1 MIPFKPNWNPS
12 LNWKVGCVSGR
23 AIFSGIW
30 LRGIL
35 ALTFSPTPSQAIP
48 PDPLTFLSPGKMVKP
63 IGLAPRQILA
73 APDHSYFLGSPWAYL
88 PAGYSGLTWWGPPSV
103 HAARTNSGTNGLKTL
118 PLLPT
123 VHARGTNSETTR
135 SPPIWRFS
143 LCESR
148 VVLTRHRH
156 DGGGLSALALGA
168 PWAPVAPAGWPLGA
182 LEGIGLGPI
191 FMGGH
196 GYAGGAGVGQW
207 GRGSAWRPSLR
218 RVATRGPLSPPSSPG
233 RDPPQDPLT
242 PPY

>member
-156 DGGGLSALALGA
+156 DGGGSVRTGFGRPLGSGRTGWLALGGSGGNRA
-168 PWAPVAPAGWPLGA
+168 WPD
-182 LEGIGLGPI
+182 I
-191 FMGGH
+191 H
-196 GYAGGAGVGQW
+196 GGARIRRGCGGRSMGKGVGL
-207 GRGSAWRPSLR
+207 A
-218 RVATRGPLSPPSSPG
+218 PLS
-233 RDPPQDPLT
+233 
-242 PPY
+242 